1 MFDQGALTFFESISD
16 GIVSR
21 AIMHVEIGLVREQ
34 GIRDDVAAV
43 LDAPEQERL
52 SIVHA
57 GIRIRAMLEQQLGD
71 GDIAMK
77 CRCGE
82 RSSPFVGALRGADA
96 AVVLHEQTH
105 QTEITAFAGDQE
117 WCFAGIVVLLGK
129 NAAGQQ
135 LLQRFLIAACDR
147 CIDLIGAQGD
157 ALVQQRALGTGARIT
172 ATDKQQRNDG
182 DDWPYDAKHMPLLA
196 RKGLHEKTETAPCV
210 NFL

>member
-21 AIMHVEIGLVREQ
+21 AIMYVEIGLVREQ

-43 LDAPEQERL
+43 LDAPEQQRL

-57 GIRIRAMLEQQLGD
+57 GIRICAMLEQQLGD

-77 CRCGE
+77 SRCGE
-82 RSSPFVGALRGADA
+82 RASPFGGALRGADA
-96 AVVLHEQTH
+96 AAVLHEQTH

-117 WCFAGIVVLLGK
+117 WCFAGIVVLFGK

-135 LLQRFLIAACDR
+135 LLQRFLIAVCDR

-157 ALVQQRALGTGARIT
+157 AFV
-172 ATDKQQRNDG
+172 
-182 DDWPYDAKHMPLLA
+182 
-196 RKGLHEKTETAPCV
+196 
-210 NFL
+210 